1 MAVYSTHQNRQLYV
15 ATSVGTVDETSK
27 AGTIEVKSLTNG
39 IEKELFFNYMGADTP
54 LRSDL
59 IQLKNLVYAKA
70 VSADDMAD
78 KLRQVKVTLDP
89 DINEGNP
96 VSGQDYVLN
105 IVLRQYYG
113 MSDED
118 QYYKY
123 GAVHATK
130 DMSASDFYAKMAES
144 LEKNF
149 SKEVSKCL
157 SFEASDDGLLIKEV
171 EQPWHLGTY
180 AQERVNFD
188 VLPTAIWYEGSE
200 LVWGVTQATG
210 EVKNSK
216 GEDVEALEDAGTV
229 KDGHKIADL
238 EWFCMGERGD
248 QYRGMG
254 WPNVVPTKYMVDP
267 DKEYHA
273 LELHYAFTDEGTSSY
288 HSEKD
293 ITIVAED
300 SSVINSLVEA
310 INSAAGLEIETL

>member
-1 MAVYSTHQNRQLYV
+1 MAVTSTHQNRQLYV
-15 ATSVGTVDETSK
+15 ATSVGAVSETSK
-27 AGTIEVKSLTNG
+27 AGTIEVKTLSNG
-39 IEKELFFNYMGADTP
+39 IEKELFFNYMGAVTP
-54 LRSDL
+54 VRSDL

-89 DINEGNP
+89 DINEGKP

-105 IVLRQYYG
+105 IALRQYYG

-118 QYYKY
+118 QYYKF
-123 GAVHATK
+123 GCVRATK
-130 DMSASDFYAKMAES
+130 DMTAEQFYGKMKES

-149 SKEVSKCL
+149 SKEAVKAL
-157 SFEASDDGLLIKEV
+157 EFEASSDGLLVKEV
-171 EQPWHLGTY
+171 EQPWSLGTY
-180 AQERVNFD
+180 AQERVCFD
-188 VLPTAIWYEGSE
+188 VLPTAVWYEGAE
-200 LVWGVTQATG
+200 VAWGVTQATG
-210 EVKNSK
+210 EKKNSK
-216 GEDVEALEDAGTV
+216 GEDVDALAEAGTV

-254 WPNVVPTKYMVDP
+254 WPNTVPTKYMVDP

-288 HSEKD
+288 RSEKD
-293 ITIVAED
+293 ITIVSED
-300 SSVINSLVEA
+300 SSVINGVIEA
-310 INSAAGLEIETL
+310 INGAAGLEIETL